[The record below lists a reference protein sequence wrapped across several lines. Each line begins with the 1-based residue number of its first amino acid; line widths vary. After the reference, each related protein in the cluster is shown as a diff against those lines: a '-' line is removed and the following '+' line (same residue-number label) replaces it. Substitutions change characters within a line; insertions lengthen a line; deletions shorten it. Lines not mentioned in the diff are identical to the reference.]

1 MELVFELFCVFAFMC
16 QALAE
21 VEGAKKQLLLLDA
34 EAQGAR
40 IKKAAVDEAA
50 EGLAASSSRQA
61 AALEEQRAA
70 LGELLRQ
77 LEARE
82 DAVSQVMPRAVW
94 GSRSAG
100 GVARER
106 VLWPCRG
113 SNGQRMFSFR
123 SMGKWF

>member
-1 MELVFELFCVFAFMC
+1 MTYVCVL

-21 VEGAKKQLLLLDA
+21 VDAAKKQLLLLDA
-34 EAQGAR
+34 EAQGSR

-82 DAVSQVMPRAVW
+82 DAVSQVR
-94 GSRSAG
+94 R
-100 GVARER
+100 
-106 VLWPCRG
+106 
-113 SNGQRMFSFR
+113 GQRGDQDSTLR
-123 SMGKWF
+123 PTLPSI